1 MEVNTP
7 NNLLTGEKMV
17 ISKEE
22 RIGINRD
29 KRPSV
34 FIMNTVI
41 SLN

>member
-1 MEVNTP
+1 
-7 NNLLTGEKMV
+7 MV

-22 RIGINRD
+22 RMGINRD

-41 SLN
+41 SLNQMYYCDEI

>member
-1 MEVNTP
+1 MEVKTP

-22 RIGINRD
+22 RTGIKRD